1 MEYQCY
7 SNNRE
12 LYINTIFQL
21 FLNDFH
27 YVHVHVHVVH
37 MCCIIMMTLLWV
49 LINFD
54 GWYIVWW
61 LYHTR

>member
-12 LYINTIFQL
+12 LYINFIFQL
-21 FLNDFH
+21 FYHDFH
-27 YVHVHVHVVH
+27 YVHVMH
-37 MCCIIMMTLLWV
+37 MCCINMMTLLWV

-54 GWYIVWW
+54 GW
-61 LYHTR
+61 